1 VAALGREPKHCWQ
14 QEGGQVPQ
22 EVVLGHCRKPKTD
35 RQRELVVLAAEE
47 GTSAAVE
54 VVPER
59 MDCFVDSTERV
70 LPCQDLPEEVV
81 PAEVVL
87 VPQIRQMDRLRQ
99 LVVQEQHQRDRL
111 LQSVVPEE
119 RHKD

>member
-1 VAALGREPKHCWQ
+1 
-14 QEGGQVPQ
+14 VPR
-22 EVVLGHCRKPKTD
+22 EVVPEHYRKPKTD
-35 RQRELVVLAAEE
+35 RQQELAVLAAEE

-54 VVPER
+54 AVPER
-59 MDCFVDSTERV
+59 MDCFVDSTKPV

-87 VPQIRQMDRLRQ
+87 VPQIRQMDLLRQ
-99 LVVQEQHQRDRL
+99 LVVQEGRERHQRGRL
-111 LQSVVPEE
+111 LPSVPEE